1 MEPTLFANLKAI
13 IWRNRLRLLGAFL
26 MLLLSNLL
34 QIFNPLLFRHALT
47 AVDPAAGE
55 LHGYFSGIIKTL
67 FGSHLTSVWLWGAVL
82 TSIAIISASLKYFM
96 RLGFFTVGRNAEM
109 EMRSMIFSRIQSQSQ
124 EFFDRH
130 GTGEL
135 LSRLTNDISSYRD
148 VLGAGLMY
156 PLFFLTIVF
165 PALFALMSI
174 SFKLTL
180 VSIIPLL
187 AIPLFN
193 ITVRGRMFLLSLEVQ
208 KKLADL
214 SNLAQEHYTGIRI
227 VKCYV
232 MESALAKL
240 FSRSCRELI
249 HFNFRLVAFLGTIYP
264 FFTMLTRFVTI
275 LLVLFCGMIILSAW
289 GELSTA
295 DFISFMWI
303 QSYIF
308 FPILMIGWILP
319 MYERGRAAYARLM
332 EIYYEPVAVH
342 EGKDSSLKIP
352 PKADIVFKDL
362 TFKYPGAE
370 RDALSHIS
378 LSIKG
383 GSFVGITGPIG
394 SGKSTL
400 FHLLNREYEIP
411 DGMILVAGHD
421 IKDYTF
427 EALREAFVTVEQSPF
442 LFSKTIA
449 ENVRFG
455 MDDATQKELEMV
467 AQYADLHETVM
478 AFPEKYETVI
488 GERGVTLSGGQKQR
502 VAMARA
508 FLVERSIFLLDDIF
522 SAVDASTEKRIFEII
537 KGRFTGKTVLMIT
550 HRVSILEQMDRVIYM
565 KNGTV
570 VEDGSPQ
577 ELRAR
582 AGMYAALVELQ
593 SLD

>member
-1 MEPTLFANLKAI
+1 MEPTLFANLRAI
-13 IWRNRLRLLGAFL
+13 IWRNRLRLSGAFL
-26 MLLLSNLL
+26 MLLTSNLL
-34 QIFNPLLFRHALT
+34 QIFNPLLFRQALI
-47 AVDPAAGE
+47 AVDPAAGK
-55 LHGYFSGIIKTL
+55 LQGFFSEAIIWL
-67 FGSHLTSVWLWGAVL
+67 FGRHLTSVWVWGAVL
-82 TSIAIISASLKYFM
+82 TSIAVVSASLKYFM
-96 RLGFFTVGRNAEM
+96 RLAFFTVGRDAERD
-109 EMRSMIFSRIQSQSQ
+109 MRSLIFERIQSQSQ

-165 PALFALMSI
+165 PALAALMTI
-174 SFKLTL
+174 SVKLTL
-180 VSIIPLL
+180 VSIIPMA

-193 ITVRGRMFLLSLEVQ
+193 AAVRGRIFKLSMTVQ

-214 SNLAQEHYTGIRI
+214 SNLSQEHYTGIRI

-232 MESALAKL
+232 MENVLSKL
-240 FSRSCRELI
+240 FARSCRELV
-249 HFNFRLVAFLGTIYP
+249 HSNFRLAAFLGIIYP
-264 FFTMLTRFVTI
+264 FFTMLTKLVTI
-275 LLVLFCGMIILSAW
+275 LLVLFCGFIILNAW
-289 GELSTA
+289 GHLSTA
-295 DFISFMWI
+295 DFISFIWI

-319 MYERGRAAYARLM
+319 MYERGRAAYARFV
-332 EIYYEPVAVH
+332 EIYHEPIEVR
-342 EGKDSSLKIP
+342 EGKETQLKIP
-352 PKADIVFKDL
+352 PKAEISFKNL
-362 TFKYPGAE
+362 TFKYPVAE
-370 RDALSHIS
+370 RNALSGIT
-378 LSIKG
+378 LDIKG

-411 DGMILVAGHD
+411 RGMIFIDGHD

-455 MDDATQKELEMV
+455 MEEATQKDLEMV

-502 VAMARA
+502 IAMARA

-537 KGRFTGKTVLMIT
+537 KGRYSGKTVLMIT

-565 KNGTV
+565 RNGAV
-570 VEDGSPQ
+570 MEDGAPK
-577 ELRAR
+577 ELRER
-582 AGMYAALVELQ
+582 GGVYAALAELQ
-593 SLD
+593 TL